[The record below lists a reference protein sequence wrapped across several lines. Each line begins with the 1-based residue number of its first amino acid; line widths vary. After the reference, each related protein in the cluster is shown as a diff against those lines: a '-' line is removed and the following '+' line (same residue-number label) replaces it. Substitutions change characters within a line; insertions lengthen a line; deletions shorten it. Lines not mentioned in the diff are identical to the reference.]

1 MSVGLL
7 KMKDLFLKSKNE
19 SQCPAN
25 SRAIDKLMHFTFKVL
40 CNKIIVH
47 EIKSCIISNSLRL

>member
-25 SRAIDKLMHFTFKVL
+25 SRAIDKLMHFTFK
-40 CNKIIVH
+40 
-47 EIKSCIISNSLRL
+47 SSFSL